1 MKTYTE
7 EEMLNEVIGKR
18 GTPKRESFEMQFK
31 ADVLSYRLKKLSK
44 KEHLTE
50 KELTEKISEYTK
62 EALEM

>member
-7 EEMLNEVIGKR
+7 EEVLNEIVGKR
-18 GTPKRESFEMQFK
+18 GTPKRESFETKFK

-50 KELTEKISEYTK
+50 QELTEKISEYTK
-62 EALEM
+62 EALEL